1 MTEVELPIFNNKF
14 FEELKKLKKV
24 PPHFRFLTEEYSK
37 NEAAKIYLNLCKQ
50 YINAAEKVGLFQ
62 SVESNDIKRRLESRD
77 NKQFFPAL
85 SHCKA
90 SFFFSDMCGFNVKPT
105 PPSRRDDRNLDLKI
119 IYNDIEYFVEVKTP
133 IKSIDW
139 DSISAKNGIRT
150 LSWVGDDSDELQE
163 GIRRACRQF
172 DNTKPNI
179 LFLDTSYLRAPI
191 DKYLCLKAFIGQQA
205 VTFIRNEETGEMIE
219 QDSVFLANG
228 ISVNPKNS
236 KGRYIKKDRSIPFSR
251 ISMIVCFQDH
261 IYNLIEYNIKKD
273 VFVIHNPYAK
283 NPVPQKM
290 FNRYPQLIKTSDNIE
305 SFKMEWI

>member
-1 MTEVELPIFNNKF
+1 MTKVELPIFNSKF
-14 FEELKKLKKV
+14 LEKLKKLEKV

-62 SVESNDIKRRLESRD
+62 SVEGKDIKRRLESRD

-90 SFFFSDMCGFNVKPT
+90 SFFFSDMCGFNVTST
-105 PPSRRDDRNLDLKI
+105 PPSRREKRNLDLKI

-172 DNTKPNI
+172 DNTKRNI

-191 DKYLCLKAFIGQQA
+191 DEYLCLKAFIGQQA
-205 VTFIRNEETGEMIE
+205 VTFKHNEETGEMIE

-236 KGRYIKKDRSIPFSR
+236 KGQYIKKDRSIPFSR
-251 ISMIVCFQDH
+251 ISVIICFQDH
-261 IYNLIEYNIKKD
+261 IFSFLECNVRTD
-273 VFVIHNPYAK
+273 VFVIHNPYAE
-283 NPVPQKM
+283 NPISYDL
-290 FNRYPQLIKTSDNIE
+290 FRNYHQLVKTEINST
-305 SFKMEWI
+305 SFKMDWI